1 MIFMKNHRKVIGREK
16 LAEANILDDPLNIVM
31 EQFKGSAK
39 NFVREC
45 KDNAEPNPATDLF
58 FDDIS

>member
-1 MIFMKNHRKVIGREK
+1 MNGREK
-16 LAEANILDDPLNIVM
+16 LAEADILDDPVNIVM

-45 KDNAEPNPATDLF
+45 KDNAEPKPRNRLILT
-58 FDDIS
+58 